1 MLLLSGDNSL
11 CIILVLFHQDVLR
24 QVLLEHSR
32 PEVRA
37 VGAKLL
43 ATKQG
48 AK

>member
-1 MLLLSGDNSL
+1 MLLLPGDNSL
-11 CIILVLFHQDVLR
+11 CIILVFYYQVVLR
-24 QVLLEHSR
+24 QVLLEHSS

>member
-1 MLLLSGDNSL
+1 MLLLSGDNL
-11 CIILVLFHQDVLR
+11 CTIFVFFHQVVLR
-24 QVLLEHSR
+24 QVLLEHSN